1 MCVRDLGY
9 VRASSQHAALH
20 RQGQGRT
27 LGWELLRG
35 LEGGRGGAAARCGGQ
50 QPGVRRSG
58 DAGAQWRQLACSSSL
73 GEPQVT
79 LQGGVPG
86 A

>member
-35 LEGGRGGAAARCGGQ
+35 LEGGRGGGQ
-50 QPGVRRSG
+50 QPGVG
-58 DAGAQWRQLACSSSL
+58 GSS
-73 GEPQVT
+73 QV
-79 LQGGVPG
+79 
-86 A
+86 